1 MNHERTTWLVVLFLL
16 VGVLVPTS
24 SVVWFINESVQRETA
39 AAHQTLT
46 AAYREQLRLIRGRI
60 DAFWSDRARVL
71 SEHVRP
77 GGAAAFRR
85 IIASDLAD
93 SVVIVDDYG
102 VPEYPRAA
110 IVTENEELQRP
121 DWQVARALETS
132 GRWRQA
138 AESYAQLASNQPT
151 PPLAARA
158 VQSEVRCLLKTG
170 DRKAAVATIEKYFV
184 SRDAVHGTD
193 PEGRLIAADELFLAV
208 HLLRPDEARTVD
220 VAERLATLLNA
231 YDSVPIPAPQRLFL
245 MNELQAW
252 NPGYAAEKFPTLAA
266 ERLAAAFLDADS
278 VRMDDSGFHRSRQAD
293 VWTFVPAGSHV
304 VALYRTASIRA
315 ALDRIV
321 AQSSSRLVRFSATS
335 PSDAVR
341 DEAVVASALLPDWYI
356 AFTVTDPRPAEA
368 VARRRVAMNVWIGC
382 VAIAVVAGIAAMLG
396 RSLQRQVR
404 VTRLK
409 TDLVAAVSH
418 ELKTPLSSMRL
429 LVDSLLDDRSL
440 DEAKTR
446 DYLQLIASENL
457 RLSHVIENFLA
468 FSRIERNGL
477 QLEFATVT
485 PPQIVA
491 SVVQATRERFRS
503 ARMRFRIETE
513 PDLPAVRGDDHAL
526 VMALLNLLDNAYK
539 YTSGDKEIC
548 LRTYR
553 EDSSIVFAVED
564 NGIGIAPREQKRI
577 FRRFYRVDQPVSDHH
592 GGSGL
597 GLAIVEF
604 VARSHG
610 GAVTVDSTPGV
621 GSTFKLFVPCHVS
634 NGVAA

>member
-16 VGVLVPTS
+16 VGVLVPAS
-24 SVVWFINESVQRETA
+24 SVVWFINESVQRETE

-71 SEHVRP
+71 GEQARL
-77 GGAAAFRR
+77 GGAAAFQR

-102 VPEYPRAA
+102 VPEYPAA
-110 IVTENEELQRP
+110 PLVTANEEVQRP
-121 DWQVARALETS
+121 DWQAAHALETT
-132 GRWRQA
+132 GRWREA

-158 VQSEVRCLLKTG
+158 IQAEVRCLLKAG
-170 DRKAAVATIEKYFV
+170 NRRAAVATIEKYFV
-184 SRDAVHGTD
+184 SRDAVDGTD
-193 PEGRLIAADELFLAV
+193 PEGRLIAADELFLAL
-208 HLLRPDEARTVD
+208 HLLRPGDARTVD
-220 VAERLATLLNA
+220 VAERLSRLLNA
-231 YDSVPIPAPQRLFL
+231 YGSVPIPAPQRLFL
-245 MNELQAW
+245 MNGLQAW
-252 NPGYAAEKFPTLAA
+252 NPDYAAGKFPTLAA
-266 ERLAAAFLDADS
+266 ERLAATFLDAES

-293 VWTFVPAGSHV
+293 VWTFVPAASRV
-304 VALYRTASIRA
+304 VALYRTGTIRA
-315 ALDRIV
+315 ALDQIV
-321 AQSSSRLVRFSATS
+321 AQSSSTLVRFSATS
-335 PSDAVR
+335 PGDAVP
-341 DEAVVASALLPDWYI
+341 DEAVVASPLLPDWNI
-356 AFTVTDPRPAEA
+356 AFTVTDRRHAEA
-368 VARRRVAMNVWIGC
+368 VARRRVAMNAWIGF

-404 VTRLK
+404 ITRLK

-429 LVDSLLDDRSL
+429 LVDSLLEDRSL

-446 DYLQLIASENL
+446 EYLELIASENL
-457 RLSHVIENFLA
+457 RLSHVIANFLA

-477 QLEFATVT
+477 HLDFAVVT
-485 PPQIVA
+485 PSQIVA
-491 SVVQATRERFRS
+491 SVAQAMRERFPS
-503 ARMRFRIETE
+503 TGMRFHIETE
-513 PDLPAVRGDDHAL
+513 PDLPALRGDDHAL
-526 VMALLNLLDNAYK
+526 VMALLNLLDNAHK
-539 YTSGDKEIC
+539 YTPGDKDIC

-553 EDSSIVFAVED
+553 EDSSIVFAVQD

-577 FRRFYRVDQPVSDHH
+577 FRRFYRVNQSVSDHH

-597 GLAIVEF
+597 GLAIVAF

-610 GAVTVDSTPGV
+610 GAVTVDSTPGA
-621 GSTFKLFVPCHVS
+621 GSTFKLSLPCHVP